1 MLARLRFATPHQT
14 AQCDVLAV
22 AMIMCISIMHLLNG
36 WRIRPGNSGMTVI
49 RSALMICGRPSQAAA
64 VSGRASET
72 FSGKS
77 PGGKI
82 FSEMTR

>member
-1 MLARLRFATPHQT
+1 
-14 AQCDVLAV
+14 
-22 AMIMCISIMHLLNG
+22 
-36 WRIRPGNSGMTVI
+36 MTVI